1 MKELLKDT
9 KFMMDAGFAK
19 SSWKKW
25 QQTLFEEARKYDRQL
40 FTPDGIA
47 NLCDVLEYLGGK
59 CRGDVEVRRPN
70 WDDFLTFDLRP
81 SISLGYGCSI
91 PFTQVKGEYFNN

>member
-25 QQTLFEEARKYDRQL
+25 QQTLFAEARKYDRQL

-59 CRGDVEVRRPN
+59 CRGTVEVRRPD
-70 WDDFLTFDLRP
+70 WDGFLKYDISPR
-81 SISLGYGCSI
+81 ISLGDGCTVTFI
-91 PFTQVKGEYFNN
+91 KVNGNYFNN